1 MDGTCAPL
9 SVAATAGAYATFGGV
24 LAGFAF
30 AGLCVYLGRDHG
42 RGDNFGANSSAPG
55 QVSDPGEF
63 RGSDGDEK
71 PRPVEVKH
79 VAVAV
84 FYSMVSLAISS
95 FLYSTLAGVA
105 NSMPGAAATALLSY
119 GIVFALSVLSL
130 FYSVTLMMLEHPLT
144 KDAAKHAYWMVTIAG
159 TVIVLRFLAEA
170 TRDAFLERSANAC
183 RPPGILSW
191 PGIGLTLLVAAAL
204 AVLITMELLDYH
216 PTGKLGKLEHYPTAA
231 PMVVFISAVFVTTVE
246 SLYLHTRDGSYQP
259 SVWMIYVSYA
269 VSIFLVT
276 LFALACGRVVAP
288 RAEVNVGSLL
298 RAYGKLSRRPPR
310 DNPATPQAVRQA
322 DVAKPQALDTNSKMV
337 KRLLL
342 IIIAIFAVL
351 IFLLGGSQWYLA
363 FFVLL
368 PAVPVAVITSTGV
381 YSRRKSGKHSKETP
395 NTKVSAVP

>member
-42 RGDNFGANSSAPG
+42 RGDDSSASSSTLG
-55 QVSDPGEF
+55 QVSDPGGF
-63 RGSDGDEK
+63 CGSDGNKK
-71 PRPVEVKH
+71 PGPIEVKH

-84 FYSMVSLAISS
+84 FYSMASLAISS

-105 NSMPGAAATALLSY
+105 DSMPGAAATALLSY
-119 GIVFALSVLSL
+119 GIVFALWVLSL

-144 KDAAKHAYWMVTIAG
+144 RDAAKHAYWVVTIAG

-170 TRDAFLERSANAC
+170 TRNAFLERSGSAC
-183 RPPGILSW
+183 RAPGILSW
-191 PGIGLTLLVAAAL
+191 PGIGLTLLVAAGL
-204 AVLITMELLDYH
+204 AVLITMELLDYR
-216 PTGKLGKLEHYPTAA
+216 PTGKLGGLEHYPTAA
-231 PMVVFISAVFVTTVE
+231 PLVVFISAVFVTAVE
-246 SLYLHTRDGSYQP
+246 SLYLHTRSGSYQP

-288 RAEVNVGSLL
+288 RAEVNVSSVL
-298 RAYGKLSRRPPR
+298 RAYGKLSRRSPQN
-310 DNPATPQAVRQA
+310 NPATPQAVQQA
-322 DVAKPQALDTNSKMV
+322 NVAKAPDTNSKRI

-368 PAVPVAVITSTGV
+368 PAVPVVVITSTGV
-381 YSRRKSGKHSKETP
+381 YSRHKRGKHSKETP
-395 NTKVSAVP
+395 STQVSAMQ